1 MQINGA
7 RTAGLVLECLDAARR
22 PLKAYEILAAI
33 RPRGVN
39 SAMTVYRALGR
50 LRAVG
55 RVRRIESLN
64 AFLAVPAGKETAS
77 PEKTLGVAICDRCG
91 TVSPFWDEALA
102 SVAARD
108 VSLFDVRSL
117 TLELHG
123 FCGNCRPP
131 PG

>member
-7 RTAGLVLECLDAARR
+7 RTAGLVLECLNAARR
-22 PLKAYEILAAI
+22 PLGAYEILAAT
-33 RPRGVN
+33 RPRGIN

-50 LRAVG
+50 LRAAG
-55 RVRRIESLN
+55 LVRRIESLN
-64 AFLAVPAGKETAS
+64 AFLAIPAGIEAAS
-77 PEKTLGVAICDRCG
+77 PEKTLGVAICDQCG

-102 SVAARD
+102 TIAVRD
-108 VSLFDVRSL
+108 ASLFDVRSL

-123 FCGNCRPP
+123 FCNNCRPP